1 VILRCFPK
9 ISGRG
14 GDEALEGLSPW
25 EGVSPSGRGLG
36 AALSAGFATSLSA
49 GVAVI
54 VEDAPGAVIALVA
67 AEVVGAAS
75 VVFDRR
81 PRLGARLLRE
91 PVRLPMWAVR
101 LWMHGLLLLLRWHAA
116 SSSEWWW

>member
-1 VILRCFPK
+1 VILRGFPK
-9 ISGRG
+9 ISGTG

-25 EGVSPSGRGLG
+25 EAVSPSGQGLG

-49 GVAVI
+49 GVAGI
-54 VEDAPGAVIALVA
+54 AEDAPGAVVTLVA
-67 AEVVGAAS
+67 VEVAGAAS

-91 PVRLPMWAVR
+91 PVRLPMWAVCS
-101 LWMHGLLLLLRWHAA
+101 WMHGLLLLLRRHAA